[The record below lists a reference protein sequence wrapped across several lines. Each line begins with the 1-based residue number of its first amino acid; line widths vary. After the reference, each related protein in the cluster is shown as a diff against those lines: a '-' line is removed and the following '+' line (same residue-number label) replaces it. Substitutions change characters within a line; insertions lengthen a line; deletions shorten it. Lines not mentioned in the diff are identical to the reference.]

1 MAAALLALM
10 CSGRLVGG
18 VAEPE
23 PQRRASEHAGRN
35 TSGSSSSGQDGS
47 CTRVSHGK
55 LYSGTAKIV
64 LA

>member
-10 CSGRLVGG
+10 CSGRLVGA

-35 TSGSSSSGQDGS
+35 TSGSSSGQDG
-47 CTRVSHGK
+47 TDRGHLYGK
-55 LYSGTAKIV
+55 
-64 LA
+64 